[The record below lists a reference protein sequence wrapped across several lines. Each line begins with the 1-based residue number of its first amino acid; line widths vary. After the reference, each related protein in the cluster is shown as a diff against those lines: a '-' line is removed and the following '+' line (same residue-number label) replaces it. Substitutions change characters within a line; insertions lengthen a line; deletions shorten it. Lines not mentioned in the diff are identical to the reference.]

1 MGRAGLGWGG
11 KGSRETRHERERGGR
26 KVGDARDA
34 LQTTVLQRS
43 AHTSETSNAASYC
56 AHSIRKS
63 QVEAPFRGPGGHVIG
78 PERFGERPDFH
89 EGEMPPFD
97 ALLGLWRGTTTLK
110 SPSSDPKL
118 AKSGDGNDKA
128 GSSSSDAD
136 AGGGIGFGG
145 EGEGE
150 GVGVGGGGERA
161 GAAKGGAAA
170 KAGSGAPRSK
180 GGDAQQTA
188 APGKGSSGKSVG
200 KATQS
205 KGRGKGS
212 KGSAKPAM
220 ECWYKGCFRPKESSQ
235 FYVIEEGRQ
244 SGQQDWTPLVGK
256 TLCAAC
262 YCRYKDRGTLD
273 RAVNTPLPKSA
284 KRCTNKGCE
293 KPEDSTCFFKI
304 EAGRKSG
311 GRDWSALEGEVLC
324 AACYERYR
332 SRGTL
337 ERHKN
342 KPLDRSRRRCTY
354 SRCDRP
360 DHGEKFFLIEEG
372 RSSGGKDWSS
382 VVGQV
387 MIYLHVPRQPT

>member
-1 MGRAGLGWGG
+1 MFLSSPAPLARLNPG
-11 KGSRETRHERERGGR
+11 KNAIFPSDLSSFDHDVIFDQCPARGSPASINTSRGCR
-26 KVGDARDA
+26 VK
-34 LQTTVLQRS
+34 
-43 AHTSETSNAASYC
+43 
-56 AHSIRKS
+56 
-63 QVEAPFRGPGGHVIG
+63 
-78 PERFGERPDFH
+78 
-89 EGEMPPFD
+89 EMPPFD

-118 AKSGDGNDKA
+118 AKSGHGNGKA
-128 GSSSSDAD
+128 GRSSEV
-136 AGGGIGFGG
+136 GVGGIGLGAD
-145 EGEGE
+145 
-150 GVGVGGGGERA
+150 GVGVGVGSERA

-170 KAGSGAPRSK
+170 KAGSGAPPPEGSE
-180 GGDAQQTA
+180 AQQTA
-188 APGKGSSGKSVG
+188 ASGKGSSGKSVG
-200 KATQS
+200 KAPQS

-212 KGSAKPAM
+212 KGSAKPAL

-244 SGQQDWTPLVGK
+244 SGKQDWTPLVGK

-273 RAVNTPLPKSA
+273 RAVNIPLPKSA
-284 KRCTNKGCE
+284 KRCTNKACE

-311 GRDWSALEGEVLC
+311 GRDWSSLEGEVLC

-387 MIYLHVPRQPT
+387 MHLWSTATQCRGDTVSPSPQPCSSSRHLLPLLPPTSLTTSFFSNFHFSEH